1 MKNQSEKMNGITWKY
16 KAFDELTIH
25 ELYQLLALRA
35 EVFVVEQNVSY
46 QDLDKK
52 DFPSFHL
59 LGFDSE
65 KNLVAYARILP
76 AGVAYAELSIGR
88 VIVSNTYRK
97 NGFGRLLMEQCF
109 HHIQKHFGNVP
120 IRISGQV
127 YLEKFYQSLGFKSQG
142 ESYLDDGIPHIEML
156 RE

>member
-1 MKNQSEKMNGITWKY
+1 MDAITWKF

-25 ELYQLLALRA
+25 ELYQSLALRA
-35 EVFVVEQNVSY
+35 AVFVVEQNVAY

-52 DFPSFHL
+52 DLPSFHL
-59 LGFDSE
+59 LGFDSA

-76 AGVAYAELSIGR
+76 AGIAYKELSIGR
-88 VIVSNTYRK
+88 VIVSQNYRK
-97 NGFGRLLMEQCF
+97 NGFGRELMLQCF
-109 HHIQKHFGNVP
+109 QNIEQQFGKVP

-142 ESYLDDGIPHIEML
+142 ESYLDDGIPHVEML
-156 RE
+156 REG